1 MMKYLRWMQV
11 FVVTC
16 LAQVSIAQTFTTSSS
31 QSGDTLSFAA
41 PGYHEFHNTITN
53 TSNDTIWITW
63 HLVPSQSYVPS
74 GWTVTAW
81 DNNVA
86 YPFNSVSHTSNY
98 IRAGYSAD
106 FAIAFDPNGLTQG
119 SNSYIAQV
127 LTDNASGTTKAIKY
141 SFTKTPTGV
150 NTIQQQADDEIE
162 MYPNPAPNDIN
173 VVFNESLGVKSIAIY
188 NLIGKSMLLYKTQGN
203 SAKLNIE
210 SLPAGIYFLRFMNPQ
225 GMVVATRKFTHQ

>member
-16 LAQVSIAQTFTTSSS
+16 IAQVSIAQTFTTSSS

-81 DNNVA
+81 DNKAV
-86 YPFNSVSHTSNY
+86 YPVSNYSHVSNY
-98 IRAGYSAD
+98 ILPNAACD
-106 FAIAFDPNGLTQG
+106 WVMAFDPNSSTQG
-119 SNSYIAQV
+119 NNSYIAQV

-150 NTIQQQADDEIE
+150 STLQQQTEDDIE

-188 NLIGKSMLLYKTQGN
+188 NLIGKSMLVYKTQGN

-210 SLPAGIYFLRFMNPQ
+210 SLPTGIYFLRFMNPQ

>member
-81 DNNVA
+81 DNVA
-86 YPFNSVSHTSNY
+86 VFPYNGYSHTSNY
-98 IRAGYSAD
+98 IRPGYSVD
-106 FAIAFDPNGLTQG
+106 WIIAIDPNGNGGTAII
-119 SNSYIAQV
+119 NQV
-127 LTDNASGTTKAIKY
+127 LSDNQSNTVRNVTY
-141 SFTKTPTGV
+141 SFSKTVSGIKGNST
-150 NTIQQQADDEIE
+150 QLDDDIN
-162 MYPNPAPNDIN
+162 MYPNPAQNEIN
-173 VVFNESLGVKSIAIY
+173 VVYSDNLGVKLISIY
-188 NLIGKSMLLYKTQGN
+188 NLIGKPMLTYKTQAN

-210 SLPAGIYFLRFMNPQ
+210 SIPAGIYFLRFINSQ
-225 GMVVATRKFTHQ
+225 GTVVATRKFTHQ